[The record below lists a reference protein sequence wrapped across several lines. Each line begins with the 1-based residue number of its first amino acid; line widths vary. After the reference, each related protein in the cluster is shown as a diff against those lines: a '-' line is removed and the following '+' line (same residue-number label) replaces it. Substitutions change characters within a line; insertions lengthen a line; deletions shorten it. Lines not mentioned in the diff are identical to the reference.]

1 MPHTPDFPESFDDEE
16 FSIAARHAS
25 DNRECI
31 RLLGLS
37 FLQKGFSEGEVAKLL
52 DVHPQSVFNWLSSY
66 KEGGIEALKD
76 KGGRG
81 RKNKMNKDHQEEFK
95 KAVLNL
101 QDQKEGGRITGR
113 DVKEMMKKDFD
124 IECANS
130 TMYKIMHKVG
140 LSWISGRTR
149 HPKQDL
155 EAQKTFKK
163 TSKT

>member
-1 MPHTPDFPESFDDEE
+1 M
-16 FSIAARHAS
+16 FSKIMDTSVIRLWPLTCIHREWL

-37 FLQKGFSEGEVAKLL
+37 FLQKGFSESQVATLL
-52 DVHPQSVFNWLSSY
+52 DVHTQSVFNWLRSY
-66 KEGGIEALKD
+66 KEGGIDALKD

-81 RKNKMNKDHQEEFK
+81 RKNKMNEEDEVEFK

-101 QDQKEGGRITGR
+101 QDQKDGGRITGR
-113 DVKEMMKKDFD
+113 DVKAMMKNDFD

-140 LSWISGRTR
+140 LSWISGRTC

-155 EAQKTFKK
+155 EAQETFKK